1 MLDGICLEL
10 YRYAV
15 AHPGWSRQQVS
26 EALGY
31 PLRDIDAA
39 MEQLTQRK
47 LLGVHA
53 ADPDAYVAVSPDVA
67 LADLVDAD
75 ERLVQDLRGRIS
87 TKRRELSGLV
97 PLYLEARKEVISSA
111 SVEVLEDPH
120 LIQRVLIEYGRDVS
134 EQVLMAVP
142 GQGANADFQEE
153 NVRKDLDLLK
163 QGVSR
168 RNLYD
173 LSTRDHMPTRKA
185 VKLIAAAGG
194 EFRTLPSVPFRMLI
208 FDRKLAVV
216 ARQLNTTDKAAMMI
230 RDPSLVSVFIK
241 VFNSTWEFAEP
252 FVAEEETT
260 PALNG
265 TQQAILAG
273 LAAGYSDEVIARR
286 LDLSVRTCRRHI
298 AWMLET
304 LKADSRFQAGAKA
317 RDAGWI

>member
-1 MLDGICLEL
+1 MLDGLGLEL

-15 AHPGWSRQQVS
+15 AHPGWTRQGAS

-31 PLRDIDAA
+31 TLRDIDSATN
-39 MEQLTQRK
+39 QLSERK
-47 LLGVHA
+47 LLSSHA
-53 ADPDAYVAVSPDVA
+53 ADSDAFVAISPDVA

-75 ERLVQDLRGRIS
+75 ERLVQDLKSRIN
-87 TKRRELSGLV
+87 TRRLELSGLV
-97 PLYLEARKEVISSA
+97 PLYLEARRDVLSSA

-134 EQVLMAVP
+134 EHVLMAVP

-153 NVRKDLDLLK
+153 NVRKDVDLLK
-163 QGVSR
+163 QGVNR

-185 VKLIAAAGG
+185 VKAIAAEGG

-216 ARQLNTTDKAAMMI
+216 ARQLTSDDKAAMMI
-230 RDPSLVSVFIK
+230 RDPNLVNVFIRF
-241 VFNSTWEFAEP
+241 FNFTWEFAEP
-252 FVAEEETT
+252 FPTEEDTVS
-260 PALNG
+260 PLNG

-298 AWMLET
+298 AWMLEA

>member
-1 MLDGICLEL
+1 MLEGLCLEL

-15 AHPGWSRQQVS
+15 THPGWTRQEVS

-31 PLRDIDAA
+31 TLRDIDAA

-47 LLGVHA
+47 LLSPHA
-53 ADPDAYVAVSPDVA
+53 ANPDAFVAISPDVA

-75 ERLVQDLRGRIS
+75 ERMVQDLKSRIS

-97 PLYLEARKEVISSA
+97 PLYLEARREVISSA

-153 NVRKDLDLLK
+153 NVRKDLDLLR
-163 QGVSR
+163 QGVTR

-173 LSTRDHMPTRKA
+173 LSTKDHMPTRKA
-185 VKLIAAAGG
+185 VKVIAAEGG
-194 EFRTLPSVPFRMLI
+194 EFRTLPAVPFRMLI

-216 ARQLNTTDKAAMMI
+216 ARQLSSSDKAAMMI
-230 RDPSLVSVFIK
+230 RDPNLVNVFIQ
-241 VFNSTWEFAEP
+241 VFDFTWEYAEP
-252 FVAEEETT
+252 FPMGEDAVS
-260 PALNG
+260 PLNG

-286 LDLSVRTCRRHI
+286 LDLNVRTCRRHI

>member
-1 MLDGICLEL
+1 MLDGLCLEL

-15 AHPGWSRQQVS
+15 AHPGWTRQGVS

-31 PLRDIDAA
+31 TLRDIDAA

-47 LLGVHA
+47 LLSAHA
-53 ADPDAYVAVSPDVA
+53 ANPDAYVAISPDVA

-75 ERLVQDLRGRIS
+75 ERQVQDLRSRIS

-97 PLYLEARKEVISSA
+97 PLYLEARREVISSA

-142 GQGANADFQEE
+142 GTGANADFQEE

-185 VKLIAAAGG
+185 VRAIAAGGG

-216 ARQLNTTDKAAMMI
+216 ARQLTSSDKAAMMI
-230 RDPSLVSVFIK
+230 RDPNLVNVFIQ
-241 VFNSTWEFAEP
+241 VFNFTWEFAEP
-252 FVAEEETT
+252 FPVEEDSA
-260 PALNG
+260 PPLNG

-286 LDLSVRTCRRHI
+286 LDLNVRTCRRHI

>member
-1 MLDGICLEL
+1 MLDGLCLEL

-15 AHPGWSRQQVS
+15 AHPGWTRRGVS

-31 PLRDIDAA
+31 TLRDIDAA

-47 LLGVHA
+47 LLGAHA
-53 ADPDAYVAVSPDVA
+53 ANPEAFVAISPDVA

-75 ERLVQDLRGRIS
+75 ERQVQDLKSRIS

-97 PLYLEARKEVISSA
+97 PLYIEARREVISSA

-163 QGVSR
+163 QGVIR

-185 VKLIAAAGG
+185 VKAIAAAGG

-216 ARQLNTTDKAAMMI
+216 ARQLTSNDKAAMMI
-230 RDPSLVSVFIK
+230 RDPNLVNVFIQ
-241 VFNSTWEFAEP
+241 VFNFTWEFAEP
-252 FVAEEETT
+252 FSVAEDSAS
-260 PALNG
+260 PLNG

-286 LDLSVRTCRRHI
+286 LDLNVRTCRRHI